1 MNKII
6 ILLIVIFATTACTSK
21 MNKLEEA
28 LEKAKN
34 NRSELLKV
42 LDYYQGDSLK
52 RKAAEFLIENMPGR
66 IAYHYKYIDSIQEL
80 KKEWIV
86 NGFVKDEDLKKMEQ
100 EWLKPEIRKDIE
112 YITADFLIS
121 NIDDAFQAWHERP
134 WGKYISFNVF
144 CEYILPYK
152 ANNEPLEE
160 WRKVYK
166 QRYSFLL
173 DSVYTGTDV
182 IEATKTV
189 CEYLKME
196 DFHHTHIFNTTS
208 AGPGF
213 ALNYRIGK
221 CADELDLTM
230 YVMRA
235 LGIPVSIDYYP
246 FSPESLNNHSWC
258 VVRDT
263 TQENAT
269 FYYSEYVP
277 KRGVREGEFRKMCK
291 MYRRTYAKQPDG
303 TYQKDVSDEYFKD
316 TLTIQVS
323 DAEKNADLYLGV
335 FNQDKVIPLAKS
347 TVNGNN
353 VSFGYVEDNCIYIIL
368 SKVGKKYIP
377 FTDPFIFDGKQIN
390 YFSTDNKGSKSE
402 DIKIYRKFPFFA
414 WNKDR
419 MYRIVDSKFEGSN
432 TIDFSH
438 PEMLYHICD
447 TPKVC
452 YNELMVQNK
461 QKYRYVRYKVREDS
475 FLELAELHFYQDNE
489 EIKAE
494 NIVACEPYY
503 ANADEF
509 KLANCFDYAP
519 LTYFLSKKEGQ
530 ELIFDFGTE
539 VLINKILCIPRND
552 DNFIRPGDTYE
563 LFYWG
568 KDKKWISLGKQ
579 KATGVMLQYRNV
591 PKDALLFLH
600 DETRGREEEV
610 FFLKNGE
617 QFFVNSLPID

>member
-1 MNKII
+1 MNRIIAI
-6 ILLIVIFATTACTSK
+6 ILAVLTVVACTGRKSK
-21 MNKLEEA
+21 LDEA
-28 LEKAKN
+28 LKEAKS

-42 LDYYQGDSLK
+42 LEHYKNDSLK
-52 RKAAEFLIENMPGR
+52 LKAAIFLIENMPGYT
-66 IAYHYKYIDSIQEL
+66 AYHYKYIDSIQAL
-80 KKEWIV
+80 KKEWIK
-86 NGFVKDEDLKKMEQ
+86 NGFVKAGDIKKMEQ
-100 EWLKPEIRKDIE
+100 EWLKPDIRKDIE
-112 YITADFLIS
+112 HITADFLI
-121 NIDDAFQAWHERP
+121 NNVDDAFQAWHERP
-134 WGKYISFNVF
+134 WGKYIPFDVF

-152 ANNEPLEE
+152 VKQEPLEE
-160 WRKVYK
+160 WRKAYK

-173 DSVYTGTDV
+173 DSIYTGTDV
-182 IEATKTV
+182 IEATKTI

-221 CADELDLTM
+221 CMDELELTM

-235 LGIPVSIDYYP
+235 LGIPVNIDYYP
-246 FSPESLNNHSWC
+246 FSPESLNNHAWC

-263 TQENAT
+263 TNENAS
-269 FYYSEYVP
+269 FYFTENIP
-277 KRGVREGEFRKMCK
+277 IRGYRGGEFRKMCK
-291 MYRRTYAKQPDG
+291 IYRQTCAKQLDG
-303 TYQKDVSDEYFKD
+303 SRQKDVSDEYFKD
-316 TLTIQVS
+316 TLTI
-323 DAEKNADLYLGV
+323 DIPNTKKTGYLYLGV
-335 FNQDKVIPLAKS
+335 FNRDKFCPIAKS

-353 VSFGYVEDNCIYIIL
+353 VSFGHVEANCIYIIL
-368 SKVGKKYIP
+368 SKEGKEFRP
-377 FTDPFIFDGKQIN
+377 FTDPFIFDGKQLK
-390 YFSTDNKGSKSE
+390 YFSTNNERKE
-402 DIKIYRKFPFFA
+402 AQDIKIYRKFPFFA

-419 MYRIVDSKFEGSN
+419 MYRIIDSKFEGSN

-438 PEMLYHICD
+438 PHILYHICD

-452 YNELMVQNK
+452 FNKFTLPNK
-461 QKYRYVRYKVREDS
+461 QKFRYVRYKVRKNA
-475 FLELAELHFYQDNE
+475 FLELAELHFYQDQQE
-489 EIKAE
+489 VKPV

-503 ANADEF
+503 ANDDEF
-509 KLANCFDYAP
+509 KLANCFDYDP

-530 ELIFDFGTE
+530 ELIFDFGSE

-568 KDKKWISLGKQ
+568 KNKKWISLGKQ
-579 KATGVMLQYRNV
+579 KAKGVYLEYKNIPRN
-591 PKDALLFLH
+591 ALLFLH
-600 DETRGREEEV
+600 DETRGKEEEV

>member
-1 MNKII
+1 MNRIIAI
-6 ILLIVIFATTACTSK
+6 ILAVLTVVACTGRKSK
-21 MNKLEEA
+21 LDEA
-28 LEKAKN
+28 LKEAKSN
-34 NRSELLKV
+34 QSELLKV
-42 LDYYQGDSLK
+42 LEHYKNDSLK
-52 RKAAEFLIENMPGR
+52 LKAAIFLIENMPGYT
-66 IAYHYKYIDSIQEL
+66 AYHYKYIDSIQAL
-80 KKEWIV
+80 KKEWIK
-86 NGFVKDEDLKKMEQ
+86 NGFVKAGDIKKMEQ
-100 EWLKPEIRKDIE
+100 EWLKPDIRKDIE
-112 YITADFLIS
+112 HITADFLI
-121 NIDDAFQAWHERP
+121 NNVDDAFQAWHERP
-134 WGKYISFNVF
+134 WGKYIPFDVF

-152 ANNEPLEE
+152 VKQEPLEE
-160 WRKVYK
+160 WRKAYK

-173 DSVYTGTDV
+173 DSIYTGTDV
-182 IEATKTV
+182 IEATKTI

-221 CADELDLTM
+221 CMDELELTM

-235 LGIPVSIDYYP
+235 LGIPVNIDYYP
-246 FSPESLNNHSWC
+246 FSPESLNNHAWC

-263 TQENAT
+263 TNENAS
-269 FYYSEYVP
+269 FYFTENIP
-277 KRGVREGEFRKMCK
+277 IRGYRGGEFRKMCK
-291 MYRRTYAKQPDG
+291 IYRQTCAKQPDG
-303 TYQKDVSDEYFKD
+303 SRQKDVSDEYFKD
-316 TLTIQVS
+316 TLTI
-323 DAEKNADLYLGV
+323 DIPNTKKTGNLYLGV
-335 FNQDKVIPLAKS
+335 FNRDKFCPIAKS

-353 VSFGYVEDNCIYIIL
+353 VSFGHVEANCIYIIL
-368 SKVGKKYIP
+368 SKEGKEFRP
-377 FTDPFIFDGKQIN
+377 FTDPFIFDGKQLK
-390 YFSTDNKGSKSE
+390 YFSTNNERKE
-402 DIKIYRKFPFFA
+402 AQDIKIYRKFPFFA

-419 MYRIVDSKFEGSN
+419 MYRIIDSKFEGSN

-438 PEMLYHICD
+438 PHILYHICD

-452 YNELMVQNK
+452 FNKFTLPNK
-461 QKYRYVRYKVREDS
+461 QKFRYVRYKVRKNA
-475 FLELAELHFYQDNE
+475 FLELAELHFYQDQQE
-489 EIKAE
+489 VKPV

-503 ANADEF
+503 ANDDEF
-509 KLANCFDYAP
+509 KLANCFDYDP

-530 ELIFDFGTE
+530 ELIFDFGSE

-579 KATGVMLQYRNV
+579 KAKGVYLEYKNIPRN
-591 PKDALLFLH
+591 ALLFLH

>member
-1 MNKII
+1 MNRIIAI
-6 ILLIVIFATTACTSK
+6 ILAVLTVVACTGRKSK
-21 MNKLEEA
+21 LDEA
-28 LEKAKN
+28 LKEAKS

-42 LDYYQGDSLK
+42 LEHYKNDSLK
-52 RKAAEFLIENMPGR
+52 LKAAIFLIENMPGYT
-66 IAYHYKYIDSIQEL
+66 AYHYKYIDSIQAL
-80 KKEWIV
+80 KKEWIK
-86 NGFVKDEDLKKMEQ
+86 NGFVKAGDIKKMEQ
-100 EWLKPEIRKDIE
+100 EWLKPDIRKDIE
-112 YITADFLIS
+112 HITADFLI
-121 NIDDAFQAWHERP
+121 NNVDDAFQAWHERP
-134 WGKYISFNVF
+134 WGKYIPFDVF

-152 ANNEPLEE
+152 VKQEPLEE
-160 WRKVYK
+160 WRKAYK

-173 DSVYTGTDV
+173 DSIYTGTDV
-182 IEATKTV
+182 IEATKTI

-221 CADELDLTM
+221 CMDELELTM

-235 LGIPVSIDYYP
+235 LGIPVNIDYYP
-246 FSPESLNNHSWC
+246 FSPESLNNHAWC

-263 TQENAT
+263 TNENAS
-269 FYYSEYVP
+269 FYFTENIP
-277 KRGVREGEFRKMCK
+277 IRGYRGGEFRKMCK
-291 MYRRTYAKQPDG
+291 IYRQTCAKQLDG
-303 TYQKDVSDEYFKD
+303 SRQKDVSDEYFKD
-316 TLTIQVS
+316 TLTI
-323 DAEKNADLYLGV
+323 DIPNTKKTGNLYLGV
-335 FNQDKVIPLAKS
+335 FNRDKFCPIAKS

-353 VSFGYVEDNCIYIIL
+353 VSFGHVEANCIYIIL
-368 SKVGKKYIP
+368 SKEGKEFRP
-377 FTDPFIFDGKQIN
+377 FTDPFIFDGKQLK
-390 YFSTDNKGSKSE
+390 YFSTNNERKE
-402 DIKIYRKFPFFA
+402 AQDIKIYRKFPFFA

-419 MYRIVDSKFEGSN
+419 MYRIIDSKFEGSN

-438 PEMLYHICD
+438 PHILYHICD

-452 YNELMVQNK
+452 FNKFTLPNK
-461 QKYRYVRYKVREDS
+461 QKFRYVRYKVRKNA
-475 FLELAELHFYQDNE
+475 FLELAELHFYQDQQE
-489 EIKAE
+489 VKPV

-503 ANADEF
+503 ANDDEF
-509 KLANCFDYAP
+509 KLANCFDYDP

-530 ELIFDFGTE
+530 ELIFDFGSE

-568 KDKKWISLGKQ
+568 KNKKWISLGKQ
-579 KATGVMLQYRNV
+579 KAKGVYLEYKNIPRN
-591 PKDALLFLH
+591 ALLFLH
-600 DETRGREEEV
+600 DETRGKEEEV

>member
-1 MNKII
+1 MNRIIAI
-6 ILLIVIFATTACTSK
+6 ILAVLTVVACTGRKSK
-21 MNKLEEA
+21 LDEA
-28 LEKAKN
+28 LKEAKS

-42 LDYYQGDSLK
+42 LEHYKNDSLK
-52 RKAAEFLIENMPGR
+52 LKAAIFLIENMPGYT
-66 IAYHYKYIDSIQEL
+66 AYHYKYIDSIQAL
-80 KKEWIV
+80 KKEWIK
-86 NGFVKDEDLKKMEQ
+86 NGFVKAGDIKKMEQ
-100 EWLKPEIRKDIE
+100 EWLKPDIRKDIE
-112 YITADFLIS
+112 HITADFLI
-121 NIDDAFQAWHERP
+121 NNVDDAFQAWHERP
-134 WGKYISFNVF
+134 WGKYIPFDIF

-152 ANNEPLEE
+152 VKQEPLEE
-160 WRKVYK
+160 WRKAYK

-173 DSVYTGTDV
+173 DSIYTGTDV
-182 IEATKTV
+182 IEATKTI

-221 CADELDLTM
+221 CMDELELTM

-235 LGIPVSIDYYP
+235 LGIPVNIDYYP
-246 FSPESLNNHSWC
+246 FSPESLNNHAWC

-263 TQENAT
+263 TNENAS
-269 FYYSEYVP
+269 FYFTENIP
-277 KRGVREGEFRKMCK
+277 IRGYRGGEFRKMCK
-291 MYRRTYAKQPDG
+291 IYRQTCAKQLDG
-303 TYQKDVSDEYFKD
+303 SRQKDVSDEYFKD
-316 TLTIQVS
+316 TLTI
-323 DAEKNADLYLGV
+323 DIPNTKKTGNLYLGV
-335 FNQDKVIPLAKS
+335 FNRDKFCPIAKS

-353 VSFGYVEDNCIYIIL
+353 VSFGHVEANCIYIIL
-368 SKVGKKYIP
+368 SKEGKEFRP
-377 FTDPFIFDGKQIN
+377 FTDPFIFDGKQLK
-390 YFSTDNKGSKSE
+390 YFSTNNERKE
-402 DIKIYRKFPFFA
+402 AQDIKIYRKFPFFA

-419 MYRIVDSKFEGSN
+419 MYRIIDSKFEGSN

-438 PEMLYHICD
+438 PHILYHICD

-452 YNELMVQNK
+452 FNKFTLPNK
-461 QKYRYVRYKVREDS
+461 QKFRYVRYKVRKNA
-475 FLELAELHFYQDNE
+475 FLELAELHFYQDQQE
-489 EIKAE
+489 VKPV

-503 ANADEF
+503 ANDDEF
-509 KLANCFDYAP
+509 KLANCFDYDP

-530 ELIFDFGTE
+530 ELIFDFGSE

-568 KDKKWISLGKQ
+568 KNKKWISLGKQ
-579 KATGVMLQYRNV
+579 KAKGVYLEYKNIPRN
-591 PKDALLFLH
+591 ALLFLH
-600 DETRGREEEV
+600 DETRGKEEEV

>member
-1 MNKII
+1 MNRIIAI
-6 ILLIVIFATTACTSK
+6 ILAVLTVVACTGRKSK
-21 MNKLEEA
+21 LDEA
-28 LEKAKN
+28 LKEAKS

-42 LDYYQGDSLK
+42 LEHYKNDSLK
-52 RKAAEFLIENMPGR
+52 LKAAIFLIENMPGYT
-66 IAYHYKYIDSIQEL
+66 AYHYKYIDSIQAL
-80 KKEWIV
+80 KKEWIK
-86 NGFVKDEDLKKMEQ
+86 NGFVKAGDIKKMEQ
-100 EWLKPEIRKDIE
+100 EWLKPDIRKDIE
-112 YITADFLIS
+112 HITADFLI
-121 NIDDAFQAWHERP
+121 NNVDDAFQAWHERP
-134 WGKYISFNVF
+134 WGKYIPFDVF

-152 ANNEPLEE
+152 VKQEPLEE
-160 WRKVYK
+160 WRKAYK

-173 DSVYTGTDV
+173 DSIYTGTDV
-182 IEATKTV
+182 IEATKTI

-221 CADELDLTM
+221 CMDELELTM

-235 LGIPVSIDYYP
+235 LGIPVNIDYYP
-246 FSPESLNNHSWC
+246 FSPESLNNHAWC

-263 TQENAT
+263 TNENAS
-269 FYYSEYVP
+269 FYFTENIP
-277 KRGVREGEFRKMCK
+277 IRGYRGGEFRKMCK
-291 MYRRTYAKQPDG
+291 IYRQTCAKQLDG
-303 TYQKDVSDEYFKD
+303 SRQKDVSDEYFKD
-316 TLTIQVS
+316 TLTI
-323 DAEKNADLYLGV
+323 DIPNTKKTGNLYLGV
-335 FNQDKVIPLAKS
+335 FNRDKFCPIAKS

-353 VSFGYVEDNCIYIIL
+353 VSFGHVEANCIYIIL
-368 SKVGKKYIP
+368 SKEGKEFRP
-377 FTDPFIFDGKQIN
+377 FTDPFIFDGKQLK
-390 YFSTDNKGSKSE
+390 YFSTNNERKE
-402 DIKIYRKFPFFA
+402 AQDIKIYRKFPFFA

-419 MYRIVDSKFEGSN
+419 MYRIIDSKFEGSN

-438 PEMLYHICD
+438 PHILYHICD

-452 YNELMVQNK
+452 FNKFTLPNK
-461 QKYRYVRYKVREDS
+461 QKFRYVRYKVRKNA
-475 FLELAELHFYQDNE
+475 FLELAELHFYQDQQE
-489 EIKAE
+489 VKPV

-503 ANADEF
+503 ANDDEF
-509 KLANCFDYAP
+509 KLANCFDYDP

-530 ELIFDFGTE
+530 ELIFEFGSE

-568 KDKKWISLGKQ
+568 KNKKWISLGKQ
-579 KATGVMLQYRNV
+579 KAKGVYLEYKNIPRN
-591 PKDALLFLH
+591 ALLFLH
-600 DETRGREEEV
+600 DETRGKEEEV

>member
-1 MNKII
+1 MNRIIAI
-6 ILLIVIFATTACTSK
+6 ILAVLTVVACTGRKSK
-21 MNKLEEA
+21 LDEA
-28 LEKAKN
+28 LKEAKS

-42 LDYYQGDSLK
+42 LEHYKNDSLK
-52 RKAAEFLIENMPGR
+52 LKAAIFLIENMPGYT
-66 IAYHYKYIDSIQEL
+66 AYHYKYIDSIQAL
-80 KKEWIV
+80 KKEWIK
-86 NGFVKDEDLKKMEQ
+86 NGFVKAGDIKKMEQ
-100 EWLKPEIRKDIE
+100 EWLKPDIRKDIE
-112 YITADFLIS
+112 HITADFLI
-121 NIDDAFQAWHERP
+121 NNVDDAFQAWHERP
-134 WGKYISFNVF
+134 WGKYIPFDVF

-152 ANNEPLEE
+152 VKQEPLEE
-160 WRKVYK
+160 WRKAYK

-173 DSVYTGTDV
+173 DSIYTGTDV
-182 IEATKTV
+182 IEATKTI

-221 CADELDLTM
+221 CMDELELTM

-235 LGIPVSIDYYP
+235 LGIPVNIDYYP
-246 FSPESLNNHSWC
+246 FSPESLNNHAWC

-263 TQENAT
+263 TNENAS
-269 FYYSEYVP
+269 FYFTENIP
-277 KRGVREGEFRKMCK
+277 IRGYRGGEFRKMCK
-291 MYRRTYAKQPDG
+291 IYRQTCAKQLDG
-303 TYQKDVSDEYFKD
+303 SRQKDVSDEYFKD
-316 TLTIQVS
+316 TLTI
-323 DAEKNADLYLGV
+323 DIPNTKKTGNLYLGV
-335 FNQDKVIPLAKS
+335 FNRDKFCPIAKS

-353 VSFGYVEDNCIYIIL
+353 VSFGHVEANCIYIIL
-368 SKVGKKYIP
+368 SKEGKEFRP
-377 FTDPFIFDGKQIN
+377 FTDPFIFDGKQLK
-390 YFSTDNKGSKSE
+390 YFSTNNERKE
-402 DIKIYRKFPFFA
+402 AQDIKIYRKFPFFA

-419 MYRIVDSKFEGSN
+419 MYRIIDSKFEGSN

-438 PEMLYHICD
+438 PHILYHICD

-452 YNELMVQNK
+452 FNKFTLPNK
-461 QKYRYVRYKVREDS
+461 QKFCYVRYKVRKNA
-475 FLELAELHFYQDNE
+475 FLELAELHFYQDQQE
-489 EIKAE
+489 VKPV

-503 ANADEF
+503 ANDDEF
-509 KLANCFDYAP
+509 KLANCFDYDP

-530 ELIFDFGTE
+530 ELIFDFGSE

-568 KDKKWISLGKQ
+568 KNKKWISLGKQ
-579 KATGVMLQYRNV
+579 KAKGVYLEYKNIPRN
-591 PKDALLFLH
+591 ALLFLH
-600 DETRGREEEV
+600 DETRGKEEEV

>member
-1 MNKII
+1 
-6 ILLIVIFATTACTSK
+6 
-21 MNKLEEA
+21 
-28 LEKAKN
+28 
-34 NRSELLKV
+34 
-42 LDYYQGDSLK
+42 
-52 RKAAEFLIENMPGR
+52 
-66 IAYHYKYIDSIQEL
+66 
-80 KKEWIV
+80 
-86 NGFVKDEDLKKMEQ
+86 
-100 EWLKPEIRKDIE
+100 
-112 YITADFLIS
+112 
-121 NIDDAFQAWHERP
+121 
-134 WGKYISFNVF
+134 
-144 CEYILPYK
+144 
-152 ANNEPLEE
+152 
-160 WRKVYK
+160 
-166 QRYSFLL
+166 
-173 DSVYTGTDV
+173 
-182 IEATKTV
+182 
-189 CEYLKME
+189 
-196 DFHHTHIFNTTS
+196 
-208 AGPGF
+208 
-213 ALNYRIGK
+213 
-221 CADELDLTM
+221 M

-263 TQENAT
+263 TQENVT

-277 KRGVREGEFRKMCK
+277 KRGVREGEFRKMCI

-335 FNQDKVIPLAKS
+335 FNRDKVIPLAKS

-368 SKVGKKYIP
+368 SKVGKNTSLSPIHLYLMGNSSIIFQQIIKEANRKILR
-377 FTDPFIFDGKQIN
+377 FTE
-390 YFSTDNKGSKSE
+390 SS
-402 DIKIYRKFPFFA
+402 RFFA

-475 FLELAELHFYQDNE
+475 FLELAELHFYQDRQE
-489 EIKAE
+489 VKPV

-503 ANADEF
+503 ANDDEF
-509 KLANCFDYAP
+509 KLANCFDYDP
-519 LTYFLSKKEGQ
+519 LTYFLSKTEGQ
-530 ELIFDFGTE
+530 ELIFDFGSE

-568 KDKKWISLGKQ
+568 K
-579 KATGVMLQYRNV
+579 
-591 PKDALLFLH
+591 
-600 DETRGREEEV
+600 EEEV
-610 FFLKNGE
+610 FFLRDGE

>member
-6 ILLIVIFATTACTSK
+6 AIALIVLAVVSCSGR
-21 MNKLEEA
+21 NSKLEEA
-28 LEKAKN
+28 LEKAKS

-42 LDYYQGDSLK
+42 LEHYKNDSLK
-52 RKAAEFLIENMPGR
+52 RKAAEFLIENMPGH
-66 IAYHYKYIDSIQEL
+66 IAFHYHDIDSIEDL
-80 KKEWIV
+80 KKEWIT
-86 NGFVKDEDLKKMEQ
+86 NGFVKNEDLEKMER
-100 EWLKPEIRKDIE
+100 EWLKPEIRRDIE
-112 YITADFLIS
+112 CITADFLIS
-121 NIDDAFQAWHERP
+121 NIDDAFQAWRERP
-134 WGKYISFNVF
+134 WGKNIPFDVF

-152 ANNEPLEE
+152 VNNEPLEE
-160 WRKVYK
+160 WRKMYK

-182 IEATKTV
+182 IEATKTI
-189 CEYLKME
+189 CEYLKKE

-221 CADELDLTM
+221 CMDELELTI

-235 LGIPVSIDYYP
+235 LGIPVTIDYYP

-263 TQENAT
+263 TQENAS
-269 FYYSEYVP
+269 FYYSEYFP
-277 KRGVREGEFRKMCK
+277 KRGIREGEFRKMCK
-291 MYRRTYAKQPDG
+291 MFRRTYAKQPDG
-303 TYQKDVSDEYFKD
+303 RFQKDISNEYFKD
-316 TLTIQVS
+316 TLTIHVS
-323 DAEKNADLYLGV
+323 NAETKSDLYLGV
-335 FNQDKVIPLAKS
+335 FNRDTFYPLAKS
-347 TVNGNN
+347 IVKGNN
-353 VSFGYVEDNCIYIIL
+353 ASFGYVEANCIYIIL
-368 SKVGKKYIP
+368 SKEGKDFIP
-377 FTDPFIFDGKQIN
+377 FTNPFIFDGKHIN
-390 YFSTDNKGSKSE
+390 YFSTDNKDNQLE
-402 DIKIYRKFPFFA
+402 DCKIYRKFPFFA

-419 MYRIVDSKFEGSN
+419 MYRIINSKFEGSN

-438 PEMLYHICD
+438 PHMLYHVCD

-452 YNELMVQNK
+452 YNELILPNK
-461 QKYRYVRYKVREDS
+461 QKFRYVRYKVRENA
-475 FLELAELHFYQDNE
+475 FLELAELHFYHDGHE
-489 EIKAE
+489 MKPS
-494 NIVACEPYY
+494 NIIACEPYY

-509 KLANCFDYAP
+509 KLTNCFDYDP

-530 ELIFDFGTE
+530 ELIFDFGSE

-579 KATGVMLQYRNV
+579 KAKGVYLQYKNIPRN
-591 PKDALLFLH
+591 ALLFLH
-600 DETRGREEEV
+600 NETRGKEEEV
-610 FFLKNGE
+610 FFLRDGE